1 MEYVD
6 LKIQLDN
13 LINFAYRQGY
23 KVETPQLLI
32 DPVYGN
38 KLAYYQHG
46 RNKIVMHDHFVQ
58 NAEQSEIINTL
69 IHELAHAIAEQNNTG
84 KKAIWHGDQWKEI
97 NKALGGNSERYHVG
111 SYKKPAYVKKSM
123 KELYAILPTKPA
135 DTWERG
141 TYKQWLSRG
150 YHVIKGQKGHL
161 QVWEFQAEEYETDV
175 DGKTSDW
182 GKASAVYFN
191 HDQVEPNVKKEAVNA

>member
-6 LKIQLDN
+6 LKIELDN
-13 LINFAYRQGY
+13 LVNLAFRLGY
-23 KVETPQLLI
+23 KVETPTLLI
-32 DPVYGN
+32 DPVYGS

-46 RNKIVMHDHFVQ
+46 RNKIVMHDHFVK
-58 NAEQSEIINTL
+58 NADKDEVIGTL
-69 IHELAHAIAEQNNTG
+69 IHELAHAVAEQNNQT
-84 KKAIWHGDQWKEI
+84 KKAIWHGQAWKDI
-97 NKALGGNSERYHVG
+97 NSALGGNAERYHKG
-111 SYKKPAYVKKSM
+111 SYTKPAYEKKSM
-123 KELYAILPTKPA
+123 KDLYATLPTKPA

-161 QVWEFQAEEYETDV
+161 QVWEFSADEYETDK
-175 DGKTSDW
+175 DGETSNW

-191 HDQVEPNVKKEAVNA
+191 NDQVEPNQPKEK